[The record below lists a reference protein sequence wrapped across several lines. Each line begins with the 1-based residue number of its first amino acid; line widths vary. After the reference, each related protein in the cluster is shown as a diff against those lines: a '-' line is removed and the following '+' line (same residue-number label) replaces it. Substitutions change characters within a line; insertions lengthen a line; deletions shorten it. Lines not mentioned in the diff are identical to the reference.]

1 MKKYL
6 VIGNP
11 IDHSLSPRL
20 HNHWFKEN
28 NIDAVYEKKQIKEN
42 DIEGIISEMRNGKID
57 GINVT
62 VPFKKSVIP
71 FLDELDNL
79 AKKTQSVN
87 TIYKDKNKVIGTN
100 TDILGFELSLSS
112 TKFLSLKIKNEVKGK
127 KILILGAGGVT
138 SSIIFALEQME
149 ASTIMLSNRTKEKAE
164 NLKKLF
170 PQLELV
176 EWGNIKNFD
185 IIINATSLGLKESD
199 KIPINYDQIGSGKLF
214 YDVIYNPSKTNFLL
228 EAEKRGH
235 QIKNGKMM
243 FVYQAQEAFR
253 RWTIAPNQWVG
264 LVPPVNKKVLQLL
277 END

>member
-71 FLDELDNL
+71 FLDELDSL

-100 TDILGFELSLSS
+100 TDILGFENSISS

-176 EWGNIKNFD
+176 EWGNIRNFD

-199 KIPINYDQIGSGKLF
+199 KIPINYDQMGSGKLF

-235 QIKNGKMM
+235 EIKNGKMM

-253 RWTIAPNQWVG
+253 RWTITPNICMG
-264 LVPPVNKKVLQLL
+264 LVPSINKKVLQLL